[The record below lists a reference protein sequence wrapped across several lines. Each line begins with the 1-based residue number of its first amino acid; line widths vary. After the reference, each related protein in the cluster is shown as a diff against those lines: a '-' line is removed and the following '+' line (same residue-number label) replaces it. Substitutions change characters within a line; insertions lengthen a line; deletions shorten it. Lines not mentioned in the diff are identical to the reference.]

1 MEGKKD
7 SGRKRKP
14 EIAILAGAA
23 LVALG
28 CWFLSSEDRGEAAA
42 ESVRTNSRL
51 IAEAKPRIAK
61 AREAEDRTVSDG
73 EPPESA
79 QAPLFAVG
87 GRRFRSLQDAVDA
100 AEPGAT
106 VTLEGNA
113 YMRNPVAIR
122 KALTL
127 NLNGFRLL
135 AKNSALAG
143 GRGCR
148 KGVFAEGA
156 HALTVFGDQQVTVE
170 NGFIDVE
177 SNDGTGGFTGA
188 VETVPDPGAAASRRQ
203 GPKNDDWKFDVVLR
217 DLEVTSDAARDGV
230 FRNADCKMLIDN
242 CSVHSTG
249 GNGSYTLG
257 KGSETTI
264 RGSEFLTTGTDGD
277 LGYWNNTVAVAYD
290 GHTTVES
297 GTYVTQMAE
306 GVEGTTYGTYVY
318 SSGGTIDVKDGE
330 FQADHVVE
338 VNKDVSKYGE
348 EYGVAEVVIQ
358 DGTLSG
364 KLNTWTSGE
373 TDESQ
378 AGVSA
383 YGGVYDNAP
392 AAEQVPNG
400 REVVDYGDGT
410 YSVEKSS
417 QQNYR
422 R

>member
-1 MEGKKD
+1 M
-7 SGRKRKP
+7 KRKT
-14 EIAILAGAA
+14 EIAVLAGTV
-23 LVALG
+23 LLALG
-28 CWFLSSEDRGEAAA
+28 WWLWPSADRDEGGT
-42 ESVRTNSRL
+42 ESVRARSRL
-51 IAEAKPRIAK
+51 IAEAKPQIAK
-61 AREAEDRTVSDG
+61 AKVTVDRTESDG

-79 QAPLFAVG
+79 QAPLFEVG

-106 VTLEGNA
+106 VTLEGDA
-113 YMRNPVAIR
+113 YVRNPVAIR
-122 KALTL
+122 KSLTF

-143 GRGCR
+143 GRGSR
-148 KGVFAEGA
+148 RGVFSEGA

-170 NGFIDVE
+170 NGVIDVV
-177 SNDGTGGFTGA
+177 SNDGVGGFTGA
-188 VETVPDPGAAASRRQ
+188 VETVPDAGGAASRQ
-203 GPKNDDWKFDVVLR
+203 QKGPDNDDWKFDVVLR

-230 FRNADCKMLIDN
+230 FRNADGKMLIDN
-242 CSVHSTG
+242 CSVRSTG

-264 RGSEFLTTGTDGD
+264 RGSEFLTTGTDGE
-277 LGYWNNTVAVAYD
+277 LGYWNNTIAVAYD
-290 GHTTVES
+290 GHATVES

-338 VNKDVSKYGE
+338 VNKDMAKYGE
-348 EYGVAEVVIQ
+348 EYGASEVVIK

-364 KLNTWTSGE
+364 KLNAWTSGE
-373 TDESQ
+373 AGEPE

-392 AAEQVPNG
+392 AAEQVPDG
-400 REVVDYGDGT
+400 RKVVDYGDGT
-410 YSVEKSS
+410 YSVEQVSS
-417 QQNYR
+417 RTLGDEQ
-422 R
+422 

>member
-1 MEGKKD
+1 MEDEKSFGM
-7 SGRKRKP
+7 KRKT
-14 EIAILAGAA
+14 EIVVFAGAVLA
-23 LVALG
+23 ALG
-28 CWFLSSEDRGEAAA
+28 WWLLASGDREGDAAKP
-42 ESVRTNSRL
+42 VRAKSRL
-51 IAEAKPRIAK
+51 IAEAKPRITNA
-61 AREAEDRTVSDG
+61 AEDRTVSDG

-79 QAPLFAVG
+79 QAPLFSVG

-106 VTLEGNA
+106 VTLEGDA
-113 YMRNPVAIR
+113 YVRNPVAIR
-122 KALTL
+122 KNLIF

-148 KGVFAEGA
+148 KGIFAEGA
-156 HALTVFGDQQVTVE
+156 HALTVFGDQQVTIE
-170 NGFIDVE
+170 NGVIDVV

-188 VETVPDPGAAASRRQ
+188 VETVPDPGAAAGQ
-203 GPKNDDWKFDVVLR
+203 KKGPENDDWKFDVVLR

-230 FRNADCKMLIDN
+230 FRNADGTMLIDN
-242 CSVHSTG
+242 CAVRSTG

-264 RGSEFLTTGTDGD
+264 RGSEFQTTGTDGD
-277 LGYWNNTVAVAYD
+277 LGYWNNTIAVAYD

-338 VNKDVSKYGE
+338 VNKDLTKYGE
-348 EYGVAEVVIQ
+348 EYGASEVVIK
-358 DGTLSG
+358 DGTMSG
-364 KLNTWTSGE
+364 KMNAWTSGE
-373 TDESQ
+373 AEEPE

-392 AAEQVPNG
+392 TAEQVPDG
-400 REVVDYGDGT
+400 RKVVDYGDGT
-410 YSVEKSS
+410 YSVEK
-417 QQNYR
+417 R
-422 R
+422 L